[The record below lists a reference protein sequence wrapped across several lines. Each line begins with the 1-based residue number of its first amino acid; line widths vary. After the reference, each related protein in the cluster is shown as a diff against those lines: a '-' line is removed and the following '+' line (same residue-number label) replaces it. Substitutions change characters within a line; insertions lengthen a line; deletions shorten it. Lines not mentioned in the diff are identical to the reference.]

1 MLAQQRSALTFGH
14 ASPDPELNAI
24 VECICTTL
32 ELDWAMTAD
41 RRSLALGGST
51 DEQLVRIDLAAPCP
65 GHPGQS
71 CFVLYRRSCRF
82 CHYDPLSEAQY

>member
-14 ASPDPELNAI
+14 ASPDPELNVI
-24 VECICTTL
+24 VECICTTF

-41 RRSLALGGST
+41 RRSLALGGSA
-51 DEQLVRIDLAAPCP
+51 DKELVRIDLTAPRL

-82 CHYDPLSEAQY
+82 CHYDPLSEAHY